1 MINCLQILLHCC
13 LEMMG
18 LYMIE
23 EHMQWKTT
31 VIMNFHVLVFQ
42 MILTELL
49 HSALDLNYTDSIRN
63 DSTESSIIQIADG
76 VSLDLELPFILQL
89 KLSPI
94 VVPVDGY
101 LTCRSRK
108 SGREQSIYIGGA

>member
-1 MINCLQILLHCC
+1 MLIYDRGALAVENNSNYDVSCVSVSNDSDI
-13 LEMMG
+13 
-18 LYMIE
+18 
-23 EHMQWKTT
+23 
-31 VIMNFHVLVFQ
+31 
-42 MILTELL
+42 ELL

-63 DSTESSIIQIADG
+63 DSTESSTIQIADG

-89 KLSPI
+89 KFSSI

-108 SGREQSIYIGGA
+108 TGREQSVYIGGA